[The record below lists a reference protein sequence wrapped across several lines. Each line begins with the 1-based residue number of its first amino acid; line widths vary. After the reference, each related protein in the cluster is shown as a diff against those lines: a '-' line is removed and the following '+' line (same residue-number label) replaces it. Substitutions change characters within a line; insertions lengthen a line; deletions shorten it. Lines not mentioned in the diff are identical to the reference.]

1 MPKAG
6 NSLKNTKYSQLILNL
21 PIEISKFHKI
31 ADIHKRMTNKIEPA
45 NFLSVKNFAITPHSF
60 IGIP

>member
-6 NSLKNTKYSQLILNL
+6 NSLKNTKQSQLILNF

-31 ADIHKRMTNKIEPA
+31 ADIHKRMTNKIEPE
-45 NFLSVKNFAITPHSF
+45 
-60 IGIP
+60 IGRAHV